1 MYLILTQVFNIKKI
15 IDMQEKII
23 IKKDFLN
30 LLKGDIITI
39 TAYNVMH
46 LNDSV

>member
-1 MYLILTQVFNIKKI
+1 
-15 IDMQEKII
+15 MQEKII

-39 TAYNVMH
+39 TT
-46 LNDSV
+46 DSDRRYIFL